1 MRDAVRWVCAV
12 VTYTLVLSV
21 VFLFA
26 IVIAWGNHGA
36 AGEDGFHLNNP
47 SLRLAAVIMVVI
59 GGHSLACAS
68 AVSIAPAHRR
78 IVGLVAVVL
87 PVAYLI
93 KDIGYGDADY
103 GDADAIFF
111 QFLSLLLG
119 IPTALCTYLWV
130 RRLERR
136 ATMRGYAT

>member
-1 MRDAVRWVCAV
+1 MRDALRWVCAV
-12 VTYTLVLSV
+12 VTYTLVLWV
-21 VFLFA
+21 VFFLA
-26 IVIAWGNHGA
+26 IFIAMGDPV
-36 AGEDGFHLNNP
+36 AGREGGFHFGNP
-47 SLRLAAVIMVVI
+47 SLRLAALLTFVI

-78 IVGLVAVVL
+78 IVGGVAVVL
-87 PVAYLI
+87 PVAYLM
-93 KDIGYGDADY
+93 KDTGYGDAE
-103 GDADAIFF
+103 AIFF
-111 QFLSLLLG
+111 QFVNVLLG

>member
-1 MRDAVRWVCAV
+1 MRDALRWVCAV
-12 VTYTLVLSV
+12 VTYTLVLWV

-26 IVIAWGNHGA
+26 IVTAMGDPVAGREGGYHFGNP
-36 AGEDGFHLNNP
+36 F
-47 SLRLAAVIMVVI
+47 LRLAALLTFVI

-78 IVGLVAVVL
+78 IVGGVAVVL
-87 PVAYLI
+87 PVAYLM
-93 KDIGYGDADY
+93 KDTGYGDAE
-103 GDADAIFF
+103 AIFF
-111 QFLSLLLG
+111 QFVNVLLG